1 MHRKVHE
8 MFFGKPS
15 RMSCDT
21 CFTHCTYTLC
31 QMPNLRFLL
40 AAVARMI
47 KFYHLPLLTAG
58 GLSFDYNEPK
68 VANDSEFHN
77 LVKTGYSFSDVAKT
91 IFTFFEM

>member
-1 MHRKVHE
+1 
-8 MFFGKPS
+8 
-15 RMSCDT
+15 
-21 CFTHCTYTLC
+21 
-31 QMPNLRFLL
+31 
-40 AAVARMI
+40 MI